1 MKRFLKF
8 MLCAAMVVALGA
20 CNEKGLDGDNGDGGS
35 SGGGSSITA
44 VEQQLQGGWIAVRQV
59 VNVKVGDV
67 IIDQEDDILGVGE
80 GMALYFTSGK
90 QLFAMFVEE
99 GEGGKL
105 EVYDAFY
112 AGQWS
117 VDKDNKLTVNYVD
130 NGDEGLGGDGGLLD
144 LESLSIKSISAEQL
158 IFEGTSN
165 YVLDGQSV
173 VLEVIIYVNREDTLS
188 MPPVVG

>member
-8 MLCAAMVVALGA
+8 MLSVAMVVALGA

-99 GEGGKL
+99 GEGG
-105 EVYDAFY
+105 
-112 AGQWS
+112 
-117 VDKDNKLTVNYVD
+117 
-130 NGDEGLGGDGGLLD
+130 
-144 LESLSIKSISAEQL
+144 
-158 IFEGTSN
+158 
-165 YVLDGQSV
+165 
-173 VLEVIIYVNREDTLS
+173 
-188 MPPVVG
+188 